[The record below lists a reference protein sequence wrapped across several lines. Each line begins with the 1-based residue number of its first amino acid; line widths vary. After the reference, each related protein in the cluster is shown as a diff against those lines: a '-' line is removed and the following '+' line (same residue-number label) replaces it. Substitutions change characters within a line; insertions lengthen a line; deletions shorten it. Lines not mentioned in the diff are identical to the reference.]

1 MAEKRKPRMT
11 PAEVCY
17 IRDNCLSSSD
27 EAIAKYLKRDVRSVV
42 TARRK
47 LGITKRE
54 SGVLTEVDLSKKTAL
69 GDRESI
75 VLQASKKLNE
85 DQRKE
90 FYKTQFCN
98 SLYYK
103 NLKQQFTEDELDF
116 YLEEWGTLC
125 VQFEDIVATERRQI
139 DELIKISIMGNRIL
153 RNIRVAEDEIAIL
166 QDELMKFRLDHP
178 EIADDETLQERD
190 NLLMSLIRS
199 MSGQSEGM
207 SNSYTKN
214 IDIKNRIL
222 GELNA
227 RRKDRVDQIFKRGTT
242 FLGLVQGLRDK
253 ETKENYGRHMELVR
267 LAKEKKKGEWR
278 RQNTFPDGSKDCVLL
293 DELSELPKEA
303 EVVLIKD
310 MSLIDIYSKHK
321 GKKILVV
328 EDDLE
333 RSKFFAQIFFGNTV
347 DFASC
352 NDKAKHYLHDNNYD
366 FVSLDYDL
374 GLGDKSSDIIPLINS
389 SPTQDIFIH
398 SENSKG
404 VEELKGLIE
413 GKTLE
418 IQPYYQIVKKVKEGK

>member
-1 MAEKRKPRMT
+1 MPNRIRPE
-11 PAEVCY
+11 ENEY
-17 IRDNCLSSSD
+17 IKMHCLSDSD
-27 EAIAKYLKRDVRSVV
+27 EAIATYLKRDVRSIRS
-42 TARRK
+42 ARKK
-47 LGITKRE
+47 LGITKK
-54 SGVLTEVDLSKKTAL
+54 SGGILNAIDLSKKDEKS
-69 GDRESI
+69 GQRESVI
-75 VLQASKKLNE
+75 LNASKKLNE
-85 DQRKE
+85 EQRKE

-103 NLKQQFTEDELDF
+103 NLKEQFTEDELDF

-153 RNIRVAEDEIAIL
+153 RNIRITEDEISLL
-166 QDELMKFRLDHP
+166 QDELMKFRLSHP

-207 SNSYTKN
+207 SNSYAKN
-214 IDIKNRIL
+214 ITMKNQIL

-227 RRKDRVDQIFKRGTT
+227 RRKDRVDQLFKRGTT
-242 FLGLVQGLRDK
+242 FLGLVQALRDN
-253 ETKENYGRHMELVR
+253 ETRENYGRHMELVR
-267 LAKEKKKGEWR
+267 LAKEKKKSEWR

-310 MSLIDIYSKHK
+310 MTLVEIYSKHK

-333 RSKFFAQIFFGNTV
+333 RSKFFAQVFFGNTV

-352 NDKAKHYLHDNNYD
+352 CDKAEDYLHENHYD
-366 FVSLDYDL
+366 LICLDYDV
-374 GLGDKSSDIIPLINS
+374 GLDQKTKTITSVVNANLA
-389 SPTQDIFIH
+389 QDILIH
-398 SENSKG
+398 SENKEGVKELQTWIKG
-404 VEELKGLIE
+404 KNI
-413 GKTLE
+413 E
-418 IQPYYQIVKKVKEGK
+418 IQPFYEILKKAKGT